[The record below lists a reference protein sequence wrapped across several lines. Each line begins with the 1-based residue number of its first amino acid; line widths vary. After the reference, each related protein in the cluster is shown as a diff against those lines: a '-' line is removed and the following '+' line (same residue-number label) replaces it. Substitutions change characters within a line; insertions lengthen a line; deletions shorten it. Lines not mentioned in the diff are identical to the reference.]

1 MWEIWAWVTFAWRG
15 DHRSTNWRPLITTKV
30 LQVVSPSQAV
40 SAAHFHTLSSPFPS
54 PVKNNPSHPIWN
66 CRTSFLENN
75 LPRSLNLRQ
84 TYKCYYNKI
93 ITSMHSMI
101 HGLNTNLKINIV
113 NYKMSA
119 WKISYSLKYF
129 LNGQKMTL
137 KQPRGIPGSNLL
149 PFSEK
154 KKNIPISQYLSG
166 RSPLLQWSNIQR

>member
-1 MWEIWAWVTFAWRG
+1 
-15 DHRSTNWRPLITTKV
+15 
-30 LQVVSPSQAV
+30 
-40 SAAHFHTLSSPFPS
+40 
-54 PVKNNPSHPIWN
+54 
-66 CRTSFLENN
+66 
-75 LPRSLNLRQ
+75 
-84 TYKCYYNKI
+84 
-93 ITSMHSMI
+93 MI

-154 KKNIPISQYLSG
+154 KKTFQFPNTWVGVLLFYNDRTFKDRTP
-166 RSPLLQWSNIQR
+166 PLLKDRTREFASMKG

>member
-1 MWEIWAWVTFAWRG
+1 
-15 DHRSTNWRPLITTKV
+15 
-30 LQVVSPSQAV
+30 
-40 SAAHFHTLSSPFPS
+40 
-54 PVKNNPSHPIWN
+54 
-66 CRTSFLENN
+66 
-75 LPRSLNLRQ
+75 
-84 TYKCYYNKI
+84 
-93 ITSMHSMI
+93 MI